1 MKAWG
6 IQKYKGE
13 LQIIDAEEPSLGS
26 NDVLI
31 EVHSVGLNHL
41 DEMLRNGEFK
51 ALLPLPLPLILG
63 NELAGVVIATGKN
76 VSGFQVGDEVFAKP
90 DYFRSGTLA
99 ERISIDA
106 NEVALKPK
114 NLSMMEAGSV
124 PLVALTAWQA
134 LVEEGQLTKGQSV
147 LIQGGSGGV
156 GSIAIQIAKH
166 LGAYVAATSSAA
178 NASYVR
184 SLGADLVIDYKT
196 EDFTKLIMGYDLVLD
211 HLGGENLIKSLS
223 VLKPGG
229 KAIGI
234 AGPPDP
240 ELARKLNRG
249 PFIEFIVGRISAKVR
264 QAAKKFGVTYRFLFV
279 SASGEQLT
287 KISKLIESGTIT
299 TKVAKTVA
307 FEFVP
312 SALADLNK
320 GRGEPGKTVIDFE
333 SSQAASAIEDAA
345 QGRFPSGKAE
355 DEEAS
360 N

>member
-6 IQKYKGE
+6 FPKYKGE
-13 LQIIDAEEPSLGS
+13 LQIIDIEEPNLGS
-26 NDVLI
+26 NDLLI

-41 DEMLRNGEFK
+41 DEMLRMGEFK

-114 NLSMMEAGSV
+114 NLSMLEAGSV

-134 LVEEGQLTKGQSV
+134 IVEEGQLTKGQSV
-147 LIQGGSGGV
+147 LIHGGSGGV

-178 NASYVR
+178 NAAYVR
-184 SLGADLVIDYKT
+184 SLGADLVIDYKS
-196 EDFTKLIMGYDLVLD
+196 EDFTKLVSGYDLVLD

-249 PFIEFIVGRISAKVR
+249 PVIEFIVGRISAKVR
-264 QAAKKFGVTYRFLFV
+264 KAAKKLGVTYRFLFV

-287 KISKLIESGTIT
+287 KIRKLIESGTIT

-320 GRGEPGKTVIDFE
+320 GRGKPGKTVIDFE
-333 SSQAASAIEDAA
+333 SSQAASAIEDGA
-345 QGRFPSGKAE
+345 QGRRLSGKAKV
-355 DEEAS
+355 EEES

>member
-6 IQKYKGE
+6 IQKYKGQ
-13 LQIIDAEEPSLGS
+13 LHIIDTEEPTLGS
-26 NDVLI
+26 NDLLI

-63 NELAGVVIATGKN
+63 NEVAGVVIAAGEG
-76 VSGFQVGDEVFAKP
+76 VLGFKAGDEVFAKP

-106 NEVALKPK
+106 SEVALKPK
-114 NLSMMEAGSV
+114 NLSMIEAGSV

-134 LVEEGQLTKGQSV
+134 MVEVGQLAKGQSV
-147 LIQGGSGGV
+147 LIHGGSGGV

-166 LGAYVAATSSAA
+166 FGAYVAATSSAA
-178 NASYVR
+178 NAEYVR
-184 SLGADLVIDYKT
+184 NLGADLVIDYKT
-196 EDFTKLIMGYDLVLD
+196 EDFTQLVTGYDLVLD

-240 ELARKLNRG
+240 ELARKLKRG
-249 PFIEFIVGRISAKVR
+249 PVIEFIVGRISSKVR
-264 QAAKKFGVTYRFLFV
+264 KVAKKLGVTYRFLFV

-299 TKVAKTVA
+299 TKVAKTVG
-307 FEFVP
+307 FDFVP
-312 SALADLNK
+312 SALAGLKD
-320 GRGEPGKTVIDFE
+320 GSAAPGKTVIVFD
-333 SSQAASAIEDAA
+333 SSEAASHIKNATKVHLT
-345 QGRFPSGKAE
+345 SGPANSS
-355 DEEAS
+355 EAS